1 MAAIKVHFQED
12 ICRRQRDESRTLEQQ
27 VLEMFPSLVGKPFQ
41 VRQVRATEKV
51 VVYEVVQSA
60 VPLPHDSKEVAV
72 ASKALQVEPEEE
84 VFVEEKNVAEADQSE
99 SEAGPSNAN
108 VSSESVL
115 PGALSILSDNDL
127 RAVILAALNN
137 ERVKDVLADLLVTAV
152 KDKAAYLERVV
163 AGEQEAARRRAEL
176 EAQAMAEEERRLQA
190 ANEAQAHAR
199 ALAEAA
205 SKPPPSELDERSV
218 AIQTLGEMGFA
229 DAEQCGRMFDRF
241 GPSLDDVVARL
252 IEEAQND
259 F

>member
-1 MAAIKVHFQED
+1 MPHLLLRITGKENAF
-12 ICRRQRDESRTLEQQ
+12 
-27 VLEMFPSLVGKPFQ
+27 SLKKASSSQ
-41 VRQVRATEKV
+41 
-51 VVYEVVQSA
+51 VVQSA

-176 EAQAMAEEERRLQA
+176 EAQAMAEEAMREAEEERRLQA